1 MSSFKKIIGQRI
13 AKRRLELGFANQ
25 QAFADALEIE
35 RATVSRYE
43 TGHNTPVGKNLKK
56 ILRILKMKE
65 SELKSPIQE
74 INVHQSLSEL
84 EPRDIARMYLEE
96 KAENDRIKNLLMVT
110 DPLVVAFE
118 NSTPEVQVLIRQVL
132 GLPQESQ
139 VLSPQS
145 ERQHAHSKKPKD
157 SLKSS

>member
-1 MSSFKKIIGQRI
+1 M
-13 AKRRLELGFANQ
+13 GFANQ

-56 ILRILKMKE
+56 ILKLLKLKE
-65 SELKSPIQE
+65 SELKSPIQDKDPQPS
-74 INVHQSLSEL
+74 VSEL
-84 EPRDIARMYLEE
+84 DPRDIARLYLEE
-96 KAENDRIKNLLMVT
+96 KNENERLKKLVMLT

-118 NSTPEVQVLIRQVL
+118 NSTPEVQILIRQVL

-145 ERQHAHSKKPKD
+145 VSAHAHSKKPKG